1 MPCAPGPLRPA
12 LHALCFPLF
21 CACSQAASIMVAD
34 YPAPVEGWTN
44 EAVEADMAYVLT
56 VINK

>member
-1 MPCAPGPLRPA
+1 M
-12 LHALCFPLF
+12 
-21 CACSQAASIMVAD
+21 QAASIMVAD

-44 EAVEADMAYVLT
+44 EGVEADMAYLLT